1 MRNNS
6 ARLKIGL
13 ALAVGL
19 MVALAVCTR
28 SPTGPATQE
37 LTPSAGFGTS
47 VDSTPTLTPVP
58 SRTPPPLVPAVA
70 PTPATETPTPV
81 APAESAAVSTLP
93 STPAARTGD
102 RDLDRV
108 IDMLGYVLVPGY
120 VPAGFETP
128 NVSVSGGRA
137 LVTYESSDRRF
148 LVAYP
153 VPFYP
158 EGNPLMV
165 ELGLIT
171 PDDALSEVSVE
182 GAPAYVM
189 RGEWSA
195 DTIIQGPGIDPN
207 FATWD
212 YPISVTLFFEYTL
225 AGGNGVGVAI
235 KAFSE
240 PSAWITTAEMVKIA
254 ESLGSPE

>member
-1 MRNNS
+1 M
-6 ARLKIGL
+6 
-13 ALAVGL
+13 
-19 MVALAVCTR
+19 
-28 SPTGPATQE
+28 
-37 LTPSAGFGTS
+37 TPSAGLGTS

-58 SRTPPPLVPAVA
+58 TRTPPTPVPVVA
-70 PTPATETPTPV
+70 PTRSAAIATPTPV
-81 APAESAAVSTLP
+81 APPESAAVP
-93 STPAARTGD
+93 TPTPTRAARTGD

-137 LVTYESSDRRF
+137 LVTYEHSDRRF

-153 VPFYP
+153 ITFYP
-158 EGNPLMV
+158 EGNPLML

-171 PDDALSEVSVE
+171 PGDALTEVSV
-182 GAPAYVM
+182 GGVGAYVV

-212 YPISVTLFFEYTL
+212 YPISVTLFFEYML
-225 AGGNGVGVAI
+225 AGGNEVGVAI